1 MKQYIAARLM
11 SNFLIELRFAD
22 SCASFERWPFAPV
35 SATSKEAEW
44 VSSPRSAPPEAR
56 GNQGNQGSVA
66 VNAAR
71 KVMSI
76 SEDLH
81 IQEDYSEDNE
91 LEEAI
96 ERIRASEPYTRRAA
110 RCGRTAPQ
118 VSAPRMA
125 TSEFDSASAR
135 DGGLGG
141 AKQAP
146 QPASST
152 SSFDDIQART
162 AALSSRIRPRSA
174 EQRSYAAGSQSS
186 RPSSAR
192 SARSRANW
200 SVQST
205 PARSVVGNIRCDQL
219 ISRHLPEREARSRM
233 ISVLARQ
240 LERLRD
246 HIPAFAQQWQTVEA
260 FISLCQQ
267 RVADKAKEGFLSVP
281 RRQQLLVAAALL
293 APQAAMAREGFTE
306 TSSGLQYKVV
316 QEGTGPIP
324 TTGQRIKA
332 DYTGWLDDFESD
344 RKFDSSR
351 DRRQP
356 LEFQVGIGKVIK
368 GWDESLLSMKVGE
381 RRQIIVPPVLGYGN
395 RGIGPIPPGSTLYFD
410 VELKSIEQQE
420 QPWKPVVLVLVFWAL
435 SAANVYFCW
444 CYPGSS
450 LLASASHISSLL
462 MCVLLSFILAVPTIP
477 KSRKPFMQAI
487 WYTILGGMLPAAVS
501 VSLLQW
507 RHGELPEPMLDYFE
521 TPSSYSLRGAD
532 TVGTWGL
539 QPLAQAGI
547 VSWAP
552 VAYLQSTILWIVT
565 LYNLTH
571 VVGSVDASVQQDL
584 PLSLQVIYYVIV
596 ALWLSSLIRVL
607 CTRPGQPKDF
617 QGFGNYKY
625 FVMFITYSAVAL
637 LFKAVTLLLFSIK
650 AFQNE
655 ITFCTKLWLVCTE
668 ILVIALGGTMVAFSG
683 FHLFLSSK
691 GMTTIEFLT
700 RHEKSEKK
708 ISFDQGVLGNL
719 QASLG
724 RIPLFWLLPACP
736 PSGDGRNF
744 PYTVI
749 PQELEPNK
757 DQSAESRSLALA
769 APQTKSSL
777 KENLNQRNSKL
788 SDIRAPSQPCLQ
800 STAEPTCLEQQQDG
814 CVAADGFGE
823 DRVEALEEEI
833 RVLQKLHA
841 RQYDLLDQGL
851 QRQVEE
857 AKSAW
862 KARRRHVEACKQEEY
877 ELHSKVVS
885 QEQRTKALKTTLEK
899 TWRQMEDM
907 QQSVSRSRAVLEA
920 RANGDWSADLDES
933 TMCGKSRQ
941 MAEEMQRHM
950 EVRQEL
956 NSQRNQVQ
964 AATEVLGQQRVD
976 LACSESAQIAL
987 GAFCCDSLDR
997 CNMLQLVFI

>member
-1 MKQYIAARLM
+1 MEIRFWQYLTKEPTDLDALPLKQRIPEVALFRGCSLQAGFFSNQRGLLQKRDGRQFTKQFLLDRLLALSAKTAEATDLCAQTPVAILRRHAAGVAGPPKAHVLNASQLM
-11 SNFLIELRFAD
+11 ELLERTERGFVPDCPALPHLEDDEEWSLQSLIVPPTNLRVVSVYSRENGEECFDLVGQPFSQVYPLDGKDPSPGSSSSFNSMRSVFIPDAFASQVEAKSKHLVAYVQRFHGRGLGSLISEFIPDDSGKAVLHGFWKVDMLEGKTMMYTASGLDSPMPSTAVPSVAESNHTSRPT
-22 SCASFERWPFAPV
+22 SASLSAAQSRPV
-35 SATSKEAEW
+35 SATSKEAEL

-56 GNQGNQGSVA
+56 ASNQGNQGSVA

-76 SEDLH
+76 SEELH

-118 VSAPRMA
+118 VSAPKMA
-125 TSEFDSASAR
+125 TSEFDPASAR
-135 DGGLGG
+135 DGGLGAG
-141 AKQAP
+141 AKQSP
-146 QPASST
+146 QPASQST

-192 SARSRANW
+192 SVRSRANW

-267 RVADKAKEGFLSVP
+267 RVADKAKE
-281 RRQQLLVAAALL
+281 
-293 APQAAMAREGFTE
+293 
-306 TSSGLQYKVV
+306 
-316 QEGTGPIP
+316 
-324 TTGQRIKA
+324 
-332 DYTGWLDDFESD
+332 
-344 RKFDSSR
+344 
-351 DRRQP
+351 
-356 LEFQVGIGKVIK
+356 
-368 GWDESLLSMKVGE
+368 
-381 RRQIIVPPVLGYGN
+381 
-395 RGIGPIPPGSTLYFD
+395 
-410 VELKSIEQQE
+410 
-420 QPWKPVVLVLVFWAL
+420 
-435 SAANVYFCW
+435 
-444 CYPGSS
+444 
-450 LLASASHISSLL
+450 
-462 MCVLLSFILAVPTIP
+462 
-477 KSRKPFMQAI
+477 
-487 WYTILGGMLPAAVS
+487 
-501 VSLLQW
+501 
-507 RHGELPEPMLDYFE
+507 
-521 TPSSYSLRGAD
+521 
-532 TVGTWGL
+532 
-539 QPLAQAGI
+539 
-547 VSWAP
+547 
-552 VAYLQSTILWIVT
+552 
-565 LYNLTH
+565 
-571 VVGSVDASVQQDL
+571 
-584 PLSLQVIYYVIV
+584 
-596 ALWLSSLIRVL
+596 
-607 CTRPGQPKDF
+607 
-617 QGFGNYKY
+617 
-625 FVMFITYSAVAL
+625 
-637 LFKAVTLLLFSIK
+637 
-650 AFQNE
+650 
-655 ITFCTKLWLVCTE
+655 
-668 ILVIALGGTMVAFSG
+668 
-683 FHLFLSSK
+683 
-691 GMTTIEFLT
+691 
-700 RHEKSEKK
+700 
-708 ISFDQGVLGNL
+708 
-719 QASLG
+719 
-724 RIPLFWLLPACP
+724 
-736 PSGDGRNF
+736 
-744 PYTVI
+744 
-749 PQELEPNK
+749 
-757 DQSAESRSLALA
+757 
-769 APQTKSSL
+769 
-777 KENLNQRNSKL
+777 
-788 SDIRAPSQPCLQ
+788 
-800 STAEPTCLEQQQDG
+800 
-814 CVAADGFGE
+814 
-823 DRVEALEEEI
+823 VEAQEEEI

-933 TMCGKSRQ
+933 TMCCKSRQ

-964 AATEVLGQQRVD
+964 AATEVLGQQRVYSSRLED
-976 LACSESAQIAL
+976 FVRKISGGGGRYVLPLPLKREAQRLMKAATTQQREISALLQEAL
-987 GAFCCDSLDR
+987 
-997 CNMLQLVFI
+997 